1 LPECATDAHLQKARA
16 YAFFASSFLS
26 DAKYIA
32 ARGWASFNIT
42 SVTDTGGF
50 LHHATLATDGE
61 PPLPGSGIH
70 STAYFAVGHAIELFL
85 KSFLLARGLSEE
97 RIRKELRHDLAKAAK
112 LVTQFGLRLPS
123 PGRIV
128 EFSEYH
134 RRQLFRYPL
143 EPLLVIPSLVDLI
156 TIAEELEELV
166 RDTLRKA

>member
-16 YAFFASSFLS
+16 HAFFASSFLS

-32 ARGWASFNIT
+32 ARGWDSFNIT

-50 LHHATLATDGE
+50 LQHATLATDDE

-85 KSFLLARGLSEE
+85 KSFLLAHGLSEK
-97 RIRKELRHDLAKAAK
+97 RLWKELGHDLAKAAE
-112 LVTQFGLRLPS
+112 LARQFGLRLRS
-123 PGRIV
+123 PERIV
-128 EFSEYH
+128 KFSEYH
-134 RRQLFRYPL
+134 QRQLFRYPR

-156 TIAEELEELV
+156 TIAEELEELIK
-166 RDTLRKA
+166 DTLRKA